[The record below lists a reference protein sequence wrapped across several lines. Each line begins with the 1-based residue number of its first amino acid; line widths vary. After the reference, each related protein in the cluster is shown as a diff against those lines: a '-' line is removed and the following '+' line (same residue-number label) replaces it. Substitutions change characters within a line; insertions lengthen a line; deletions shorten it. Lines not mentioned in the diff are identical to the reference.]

1 MYINNIVMDIVK
13 ALLIVGRYC
22 RFIFFVI
29 FPSHPHQSPQKSLFI
44 VLLRCER

>member
-22 RFIFFVI
+22 RFIFFCY
-29 FPSHPHQSPQKSLFI
+29 FTLTPSPIASEVPVYRTSE
-44 VLLRCER
+44 V